1 MDVTGVRTTSFFE
14 VTTQTNKYQVA
25 DVTSIYLPYLDVT
38 TQPGDVNS
46 DGFVD
51 INDVTDLIGYVLGI
65 AGDPIDTVAADVFE
79 DGFVDINDVTALI
92 NIVLGMA

>member
-1 MDVTGVRTTSFFE
+1 M
-14 VTTQTNKYQVA
+14 NC
-25 DVTSIYLPYLDVT
+25 
-38 TQPGDVNS
+38 

>member
-1 MDVTGVRTTSFFE
+1 M
-14 VTTQTNKYQVA
+14 A

-38 TQPGDVNS
+38 TQPGDVNC